1 MTMSRRAF
9 FYDTETTGLPLW
21 SIPSSDTAQPHIV
34 EFAGAVVDLDS
45 KEIVHSAS
53 VIVRPDGWEI
63 PAEVTALHGIST
75 EEAYDVGVPEKV
87 AIQLAMDLWRTA
99 GLRVGHNEG
108 FDARI
113 LRIGIKRHLPEYDGI
128 EDLAERWKA
137 GEKYCTAHGS
147 RPIVALPKSKMPTLT
162 EAYIH
167 FTGKTLEGAHSA
179 YADVEAT
186 VAVYFGIQ
194 RHLAAHPIPA

>member
-1 MTMSRRAF
+1 MTRRLAF

-21 SIPSSDTAQPHIV
+21 STPSSDIMQPHIV
-34 EFAGAVVDLDS
+34 EFAAAVVDLDS

-53 VIVRPDGWEI
+53 VIVRPDGWTI
-63 PAEVTALHGIST
+63 PQEVTDIHGITT
-75 EEAYDVGVPEKV
+75 EEAYDVGIPEKNV
-87 AIQLAMDLWRTA
+87 ITLAMDLWRTA

-113 LRIGIKRHLPEYDGI
+113 LRIAIKRHLEQYDGV
-128 EDLAERWKA
+128 EDLAERWKL
-137 GEKYCTAHGS
+137 GEKFCTAHGS
-147 RPIVALPKSKMPTLT
+147 RPLVALPKSKMPTLT

-167 FTGKTLEGAHSA
+167 FTGKTLEGVHSA

-194 RHLAAHPIPA
+194 RHRAEHPIPA